1 MPPLKGIE
9 AVAAKAAYGLY
20 TFTGDLFFFNI
31 EMRHSTYRPP
41 GPESLGFPLD
51 GRIIALNA

>member
-31 EMRHSTYRPP
+31 EMRHSTCCT
-41 GPESLGFPLD
+41 
-51 GRIIALNA
+51 ALPVRKVLAFLWMDVS